1 MKICVTGSNGFIGS
15 GLINRL
21 QRTNQVDQ
29 YVDDVRD
36 TEKFNSVP
44 SMDILI
50 HLACP
55 SDRYGFKNRERLA
68 TSLVDG
74 TINAINVAKKHNAIL
89 LYASTMGVYQLDVD
103 TMYRV
108 GKLAMEQYI
117 QSVYTKYIILRIP
130 RVYDMNRDKGL
141 MKMLKMNQVPESDM
155 NNMVE
160 FTTLANFL
168 DDMMLII
175 EDIEPNLNKVIDFKS
190 THTKTIKE
198 IKEWLAEY

>member
-1 MKICVTGSNGFIGS
+1 MKVCVTGSNGFIGS

-36 TEKFNSVP
+36 AEKFNSVP
-44 SMDILI
+44 PMDILI

-141 MKMLKMNQVPESDM
+141 MK
-155 NNMVE
+155 
-160 FTTLANFL
+160 
-168 DDMMLII
+168 
-175 EDIEPNLNKVIDFKS
+175 
-190 THTKTIKE
+190 
-198 IKEWLAEY
+198 